1 MEEARKL
8 EEDYDEKLKMEEDE
22 IRAKDREERIKARD
36 QAKELRSQRFMERE
50 LKSSYLKSRVSSNK
64 LLKDFEIVL
73 HFFPF
78 LEFQYDSDEE
88 EKMVT
93 RDPSYNPGRVQTNVK
108 NESDPEE
115 EEEED
120 DYEDDRDSGNERYSS
135 SSRSR
140 TNFTNALLRVGTK
153 STKDSSLDKPVRKG
167 PGLLLEAA
175 GRSLA
180 QRAGGSTQSYKSGTG
195 GSSILSGGSTIGG
208 LSFGLASSKISFGLY
223 RGDLPVDHAS
233 YIKPKSENT
242 SPSNND
248 LGADKEENES
258 RLGKASDN
266 TRQKVFSNW
275 GGEFFKKNL
284 DYRANT
290 NKILEKMNLTSKS
303 NGDNSSNNSASGSS
317 GNSSSWM
324 KSASS
329 GSTGSSKRP
338 FEQDNSTNSPSKKL
352 KSSFLN
358 SYS

>member
-1 MEEARKL
+1 
-8 EEDYDEKLKMEEDE
+8 
-22 IRAKDREERIKARD
+22 
-36 QAKELRSQRFMERE
+36 
-50 LKSSYLKSRVSSNK
+50 
-64 LLKDFEIVL
+64 
-73 HFFPF
+73 
-78 LEFQYDSDEE
+78 
-88 EKMVT
+88 MVT
-93 RDPSYNPGRVQTNVK
+93 RDPSYNPGRVQPK
-108 NESDPEE
+108 IKDSD

-120 DYEDDRDSGNERYSS
+120 DDDDDYDRDSGNERYST
-135 SSRSR
+135 SRSR

-180 QRAGGSTQSYKSGTG
+180 QRAGGSNQSYKSGSG
-195 GSSILSGGSTIGG
+195 GSSILSGGATIGG

-223 RGDLPVDHAS
+223 RGDLPVDHGS
-233 YIKPKSENT
+233 YTKNKSENN
-242 SPSNND
+242 SDNND
-248 LGADKEENES
+248 GLGLGADKEENES

-290 NKILEKMNLTSKS
+290 NKILEKMNLTGKS
-303 NGDNSSNNSASGSS
+303 NGDSSGSTSASGSAS
-317 GNSSSWM
+317 GASWM
-324 KSASS
+324 KSAS
-329 GSTGSSKRP
+329 TGGSKRP
-338 FEQDNSTNSPSKKL
+338 LEQDSNNSPSKKL

>member
-1 MEEARKL
+1 MEE
-8 EEDYDEKLKMEEDE
+8 EEA
-22 IRAKDREERIKARD
+22 RAKDREERIKARD
-36 QAKELRSQRFMERE
+36 QAKELRSQRVMERE
-50 LKSSYLKSRVSSNK
+50 LKSSYLRSRVSTKSEN
-64 LLKDFEIVL
+64 FS
-73 HFFPF
+73 FPAGSYF
-78 LEFQYDSDEE
+78 WRIFQYDSDEE

-108 NESDPEE
+108 ESEDE

-120 DYEDDRDSGNERYSS
+120 QEDDYDDDRDSGNERYSS
-135 SSRSR
+135 SSQRSR

-180 QRAGGSTQSYKSGTG
+180 QRAGGSSNQSYKSSS
-195 GSSILSGGSTIGG
+195 GSSIFNSGSSSTTGG

-223 RGDLPVDHAS
+223 RGDLPVDHGS
-233 YIKPKSENT
+233 YTKQTKSENT

-248 LGADKEENES
+248 LKAGDKEEKDNF
-258 RLGKASDN
+258 GKASEN

-290 NKILEKMNLTSKS
+290 NKILEKMNLTGKS
-303 NGDNSSNNSASGSS
+303 NGDNSSNNAASSGSASG
-317 GNSSSWM
+317 SSSWM

-329 GSTGSSKRP
+329 GTKRP
-338 FEQDNSTNSPSKKL
+338 FEQDSNSPAKKL

-358 SYS
+358 SYSWLLFQGVWPRTLTRICDM

>member
-1 MEEARKL
+1 
-8 EEDYDEKLKMEEDE
+8 
-22 IRAKDREERIKARD
+22 
-36 QAKELRSQRFMERE
+36 
-50 LKSSYLKSRVSSNK
+50 
-64 LLKDFEIVL
+64 
-73 HFFPF
+73 
-78 LEFQYDSDEE
+78 
-88 EKMVT
+88 MVT
-93 RDPSYNPGRVQTNVK
+93 RDPSYNPGRVQPIK
-108 NESDPEE
+108 NESD

-120 DYEDDRDSGNERYSS
+120 DDDDDYDRDSGNERYS

-180 QRAGGSTQSYKSGTG
+180 QRAGGSNQSYKSGTG
-195 GSSILSGGSTIGG
+195 GSSILSGGATIGG

-223 RGDLPVDHAS
+223 RGDLPVDHGS
-233 YIKPKSENT
+233 YTKNKSENT

-248 LGADKEENES
+248 GLGADKEENES

-290 NKILEKMNLTSKS
+290 NKILEKMNLTGKS
-303 NGDNSSNNSASGSS
+303 NGDSTGNSSSASGSTAS
-317 GNSSSWM
+317 GSSWM
-324 KSASS
+324 KSAS
-329 GSTGSSKRP
+329 TGGSKRP
-338 FEQDNSTNSPSKKL
+338 LEQDSNNSPSKKL